1 MGEAYFDSKP
11 IGLWNFREIEGDCKG
26 CTVRLVKRR
35 ALLTSFWPV
44 HHKSFNFIV
53 QCFTSPARRDQELV
67 LSEQARAGVW
77 TVSVYYHVDTDG
89 LVCGQ
94 TLTAGMRGGAVWKR
108 LPLPRA
114 PRRKL

>member
-35 ALLTSFWPV
+35 ALLTSVWPV

-53 QCFTSPARRDQELV
+53 QCFIIMWMISKKFQHILIKERQVIFEELMM
-67 LSEQARAGVW
+67 
-77 TVSVYYHVDTDG
+77 
-89 LVCGQ
+89 VCCVCAFLRIYQ
-94 TLTAGMRGGAVWKR
+94 
-108 LPLPRA
+108 
-114 PRRKL
+114 RKITYVEKLHEFKNPQNI

>member
-53 QCFTSPARRDQELV
+53 QCFIIMWMISKKFEVIVFKGRFTRKPSNLKSSPSLRRHFPRPWEL
-67 LSEQARAGVW
+67 
-77 TVSVYYHVDTDG
+77 
-89 LVCGQ
+89 
-94 TLTAGMRGGAVWKR
+94 
-108 LPLPRA
+108 P
-114 PRRKL
+114 